1 MEFRQRSPE
10 GLANLPPDM
19 EPGGTELGQ
28 SGKNKVSAWALQD
41 AWVTEEGWP
50 VSVCES
56 GTQAITH
63 QDQPFRTFFFL
74 ARPCSIQDPSSPTKD

>member
-1 MEFRQRSPE
+1 MECRQRSPE

-28 SGKNKVSAWALQD
+28 SGKNRVSAWALQD

-50 VSVCES
+50 VSVGDSE
-56 GTQAITH
+56 TQVFTH
-63 QDQPFRTFFFL
+63 QDPTFQDFFFFSQ
-74 ARPCSIQDPSSPTKD
+74 AMQHTGS